1 MTESAEPDLPAGA
14 KVRGQCTDRKQAIT
28 SCGNFFTGEKTKTNK
43 QKHSSCEELHFLSL
57 SV

>member
-14 KVRGQCTDRKQAIT
+14 KVRGQCTDRQQAIT
-28 SCGNFFTGEKTKTNK
+28 SCDNFFTGEKKKKPTKP
-43 QKHSSCEELHFLSL
+43 SCEELHFLSL